1 MRGIMTGVSV
11 RIDNITKRFGSVVA
25 VDNLSLEIQ
34 PGELFILLGPSGCG
48 KTTLLRTI
56 AGFHLQDNGSIYF
69 DGKQIDLLP
78 PHKRNTGMVFQSY
91 AVFPFMNV
99 FDNVAYGLKARK
111 IPKEKRR
118 KRTLSAIELVRLQG
132 FEKRRPDQLSGG
144 QQQRVA
150 VARAIAIE
158 PQVLLMDEP
167 LSNLDAK
174 LRVEMRAD
182 IRRLQKK
189 LGITM
194 IYVTHDQEEALAIS
208 DKIAVMEEGR
218 LVQVASPWEIYNKPV
233 NPYVANFIGVTNFFE
248 CQVISAD
255 MHNHN
260 AVIHFQGKELKIP
273 YFLDTKEEEVMV
285 SLRPEALEII
295 SEHENTPENDASFTS
310 KVFDLTYIGAALR
323 ITAETPAGEKF
334 QVAVNNPNYNDL
346 LEEGNDLLEE
356 GKELR
361 IKFSIKDIIVFPK
374 NE

>member
-1 MRGIMTGVSV
+1 MTGVGV
-11 RIDNITKRFGSVVA
+11 KIENITKRFDHVVA
-25 VDNLSLEIQ
+25 VDNLSLDIQ
-34 PGELFILLGPSGCG
+34 PGELFTLLGPSGCG

-56 AGFHLQDNGSIYF
+56 AGFHLQDNGAIYF
-69 DGKQIDLLP
+69 NGKQIDYLP

-91 AVFPFMNV
+91 AVFPFMSV

-111 IPKEKRR
+111 VPKDELR

-132 FEKRRPDQLSGG
+132 FENRRPDQLSGG

-174 LRVEMRAD
+174 LRVEMRVD

-218 LVQVASPWEIYNKPV
+218 IAQVASSWEIYNTPV

-248 CQVISAD
+248 CRVISAD
-255 MHNHN
+255 IHNHN
-260 AVIHFQGKELKIP
+260 AVVDFQGKNLQIP
-273 YFLDTKEEEVMV
+273 YFLDTEEKEVIV

-295 SEHENTPENDASFTS
+295 SEREDVPEDYVSFTS
-310 KVFDLTYIGAALR
+310 KVFDSTYIGAVLR
-323 ITAETPAGEKF
+323 ITAETPTGKRF
-334 QVAVNNPNYNDL
+334 QVAVNNPDH
-346 LEEGNDLLEE
+346 EALLEE

-361 IKFSIKDIIVFPK
+361 VRFSIKDIIVFPK

>member
-1 MRGIMTGVSV
+1 MEGIGV
-11 RIDNITKRFGSVVA
+11 RIEQLTKRFGNVVA
-25 VDNLSLEIQ
+25 VDDLSLDIQ
-34 PGELFILLGPSGCG
+34 PGELFTLLGPSGCG

-56 AGFHLQDNGSIYF
+56 AGFYIQDNGAIYF
-69 DGKQIDLLP
+69 NGKQIDHLP

-111 IPKEKRR
+111 VPKNELR
-118 KRTLSAIELVRLQG
+118 KRTSSAIELVRLQG
-132 FEKRRPDQLSGG
+132 FESRRPDQLSGG

-174 LRVEMRAD
+174 LRVEMRSD

-189 LGITM
+189 LGIIM

-218 LVQVASPWEIYNKPV
+218 VVQVASSWEIYNKPV

-248 CQVISAD
+248 CRVIRAD
-255 MHNHN
+255 VHNHR
-260 AVIHFQGKELKIP
+260 AVIDFQGEHLNIP
-273 YFLDTKEEEVMV
+273 YFLNTEEEQLMI

-295 SEHENTPENDASFTS
+295 SEHEDVPEGYGSFTS
-310 KVFDLTYIGAALR
+310 QVFDSTYIGAVLR
-323 ITAETPAGEKF
+323 ITAETSAGEIF
-334 QVAVNNPNYNDL
+334 QVAINKPDYDN
-346 LEEGNDLLEE
+346 LLEE

-361 IKFSIKDIIVFPK
+361 VRFSINDLIIFPK